1 MENTEKPESTLEDTE
16 VIVEKV
22 RNIPSNKPAAF
33 SFADVFE
40 RNRKTFIYSGAGLG
54 VLIIAAIAYFYFNSG
69 REEEAQKA
77 YFRAERYYE
86 MDSVKLALK
95 GDGYAT
101 GMEDVADEY
110 GSTKAGQDAHYYI
123 GMAKLREGKYQEAID
138 NLQAF
143 HLKSPIVYP
152 LALGGIGDAYA
163 QLKDYESAVKYYVKA
178 AEYSDNNFTAPKFY
192 KKAGLV
198 YEKLGDFGKAQEAYQ
213 KVKDK
218 YNTTYGARDIDKWIQ
233 RARAENGFKD

>member
-1 MENTEKPESTLEDTE
+1 MENTEKPENSLENTE
-16 VIVEKV
+16 VIAEQV

-33 SFADVFE
+33 SFADFFE
-40 RNRKTFIYSGAGLG
+40 KNRKMVIYGGIGLG
-54 VLIIAAIAYFYFNSG
+54 VLIVGAIAYFYYNSG

-77 YFRAERYYE
+77 FFRAERYYE

-101 GMEDVADEY
+101 GMEEVADEY
-110 GSTKAGQDAHYYI
+110 GSTKAGQNAHYYI
-123 GMAKLREGKYQEAID
+123 GMTKLREGKYQEAID
-138 NLQAF
+138 NLQDF

-152 LALGGIGDAYA
+152 LALGGIADAYS
-163 QLKDYESAVKYYVKA
+163 QLKDYESAAKYYMKA
-178 AEYSDNNFTAPKFY
+178 AEFSDNDFTSPKFY

-198 YEKLGDFGKAQEAYQ
+198 YEKLGDFGKAQEVYQ

-218 YNTTYGARDIDKWIQ
+218 YPNTYVARDIDKWIQ